1 MPRNS
6 LLAVAVLI
14 GACGPPGGASS
25 DEVGNPPPATTATDP
40 GEAPSPMPPHS
51 PPPAAGDRDPPAT
64 APTEP
69 AAPVERE
76 DSVEDTGLPEP
87 EPDETGPPPEACRLA
102 ESGPVRAERNGQV
115 FEHLHIVAEGEPAVA
130 SSTPLLRRLSGHAP
144 LEQPARWIHGDRV
157 ARSHLRTAHPHSPA
171 RLLRL
176 RAPRPSQK
184 PDRQSRSSPVTASL
198 PGRPPATEKVRMPAA
213 SSTSIISSFPS

>member
-69 AAPVERE
+69 AAPVDAALPPDPFAMNRWQSRVGGQPE
-76 DSVEDTGLPEP
+76 VEGLIP
-87 EPDETGPPPEACRLA
+87 
-102 ESGPVRAERNGQV
+102 
-115 FEHLHIVAEGEPAVA
+115 
-130 SSTPLLRRLSGHAP
+130 SSTMADEISLRTELV
-144 LEQPARWIHGDRV
+144 ARARGDR
-157 ARSHLRTAHPHSPA
+157 
-171 RLLRL
+171 
-176 RAPRPSQK
+176 
-184 PDRQSRSSPVTASL
+184 
-198 PGRPPATEKVRMPAA
+198 
-213 SSTSIISSFPS
+213 